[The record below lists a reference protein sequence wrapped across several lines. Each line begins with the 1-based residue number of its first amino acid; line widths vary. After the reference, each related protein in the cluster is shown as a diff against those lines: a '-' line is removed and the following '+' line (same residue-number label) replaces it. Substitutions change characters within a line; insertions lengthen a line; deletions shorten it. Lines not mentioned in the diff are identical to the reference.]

1 MKSKKYN
8 KGLSILPNN
17 RSAKGGFIVDG
28 YLRQKDES
36 GKLKRVRKT
45 FSGPNARELALAYR
59 DQQETQDLKEFRDNK
74 DNYRVTK
81 LSPELEFQVLD
92 LIRELREETQD
103 NETSGQALLK
113 TAVDF
118 YITSPYRGT
127 KDVTVIEVRDLY
139 YDRDN
144 YKRLSDKHRRDVEN
158 TFDKF
163 CAHYGDRVISTIT
176 IKEIENFL
184 ERRECAAATKRI
196 EYAHIHALFEWA
208 RKQTLLRANVVTA
221 VDKPKIDHKEPESL
235 TIDQAKNLLYYA
247 NEVEEGSLVAYFVLA
262 IFAALRPYE
271 VRRAQWE
278 DFDWDENILR
288 ARQQKGDGFTRAV
301 ELPEIALKW
310 LEHINAKEKTGP
322 VTPSNITKQF
332 ALIRAA
338 AGFKIAEGNFK
349 SCKKWGLDDKVKN
362 SSKNKTEWVNDVC
375 RHTGI
380 TYQLKTVRHIG
391 EVAEWAGNSPEVIKK
406 AYKSVAGVT
415 KASTEAYY
423 NLTPENVLDLD

>member
-1 MKSKKYN
+1 M
-8 KGLSILPNN
+8 
-17 RSAKGGFIVDG
+17 
-28 YLRQKDES
+28 LR
-36 GKLKRVRKT
+36 T
-45 FSGPNARELALAYR
+45 
-59 DQQETQDLKEFRDNK
+59 
-74 DNYRVTK
+74 
-81 LSPELEFQVLD
+81 
-92 LIRELREETQD
+92 
-103 NETSGQALLK
+103 LL
-113 TAVDF
+113 TNF
-118 YITSPYRGT
+118 G
-127 KDVTVIEVRDLY
+127 
-139 YDRDN
+139 
-144 YKRLSDKHRRDVEN
+144 
-158 TFDKF
+158 
-163 CAHYGDRVISTIT
+163 AHYGDRVISTIT

-235 TIDQAKNLLYYA
+235 TIDQAKDLLYYA
-247 NEVEEGSLVAYFVLA
+247 SKVEEGSLVAYFVLA

-322 VTPSNITKQF
+322 VTPTNITKQF